1 MLIFHRNVTPFSVGS
16 IGTVLK
22 ETAALSDQIETGQA
36 GDGMNDAYADE
47 TLTLTHL
54 KCRSLNVKCVSTM
67 PVVLTRDLK
76 TSCSVGT

>member
-1 MLIFHRNVTPFSVGS
+1 MLKGMI
-16 IGTVLK
+16 
-22 ETAALSDQIETGQA
+22 ALSDNV
-36 GDGMNDAYADE
+36 DWSRYGMNDLNVDK